1 MTSEDERN
9 QLIERYKQRKL
20 SSVEFHRAWV
30 ELSDPPAEDA
40 PEQSTLAPPPERLEE
55 CANID
60 ELERWWQIELEGHLV
75 PGKYERIPPPRNQS
89 GCLLVIFLCVSAGGL
104 YAAFS
109 SGWPAI
115 LAVLAAIALLIKP
128 VRREMRQ
135 DDDLADRY
143 ELAHASYLK
152 RRDELIRSNPEELRW
167 EASEVEDL
175 ERLDN
180 QEDVERWWRHAQKRC
195 HQLDPQT
202 TRPTKLDRFSPV
214 LILIIFLPLI
224 AIPPIM
230 IWRDPKAV
238 PSARWFAT
246 ISFGLLGF
254 FFVKSHLKTLRAGWE
269 YSRAER
275 GYQSRL
281 EELGQDRET

>member
-128 VRREMRQ
+128 VRREMWQ

-180 QEDVERWWRHAQKRC
+180 QEDVERWWRHAQKRYKVGSA
-195 HQLDPQT
+195 T
-202 TRPTKLDRFSPV
+202 SRVTKFDLVGNIGFLVAMPV
-214 LILIIFLPLI
+214 TWLPLVYLV
-224 AIPPIM
+224 
-230 IWRDPKAV
+230 WVDPKVAPFV
-238 PSARWFAT
+238 WWLAHLGLVF
-246 ISFGLLGF
+246 LLGYC
-254 FFVKSHLKTLRAGWE
+254 VWAARSMLRAVRA
-269 YSRAER
+269 YNRAEKS
-275 GYQSRL
+275 YQSRL
-281 EELGQDRET
+281 EELGLDRDS